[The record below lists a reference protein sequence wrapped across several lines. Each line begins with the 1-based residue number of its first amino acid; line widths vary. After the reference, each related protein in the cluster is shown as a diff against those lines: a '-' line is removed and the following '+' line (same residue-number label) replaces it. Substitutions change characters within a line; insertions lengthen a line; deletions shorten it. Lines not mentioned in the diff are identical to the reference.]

1 MTPRRYTVIKDLP
14 DARDHLA
21 APPPL
26 DAALPERVD
35 LSAWLGP
42 VKDQGQLGACTG
54 FAFSG
59 LREFLFRKFTAYE
72 LDKALEASLAVFSP
86 LFLYYQE
93 RALEG
98 DIGTDGG
105 AQSRTGVKVLAAT
118 GVCLESSD
126 PYIPARFEI
135 APSAQAVAEAPLYRI
150 GAYHRVLDLNTLRSV
165 LASGYVSSLGIQVYA
180 SFESDTVAATGTVP
194 LPLTDE
200 RCLGGHEVLAFGYDD
215 AAHVVMVRN
224 SWGTGWG
231 QAGDFTLPYEYFDGL
246 LVMDMWTAHLGRPWS

>member
-1 MTPRRYTVIKDLP
+1 MTSPRYPVIKDVP

-21 APPPL
+21 APPPP
-26 DAALPERVD
+26 DGALPERAD

-59 LREFLFRKFTAYE
+59 LREFLFRRFTAYE
-72 LDKALEASLAVFSP
+72 QNKALAASLAVFSP

-93 RALEG
+93 RVLEG

-118 GVCLESSD
+118 GVCLENSD

-135 APSAQAVAEAPLYRI
+135 APSTQALAEAPLYRV
-150 GAYHRVLDLNTLRSV
+150 GAYHRVLDLDTLRGV
-165 LASGYVSSLGIQVYA
+165 LASGYVSSLALQVYA
-180 SFESDTVAATGTVP
+180 SFESDTVAETGAVP
-194 LPLTDE
+194 LPLPGE
-200 RCLGGHEVLAFGYDD
+200 RCLGGHEVLVYCYDD
-215 AAHVVMVRN
+215 AARVVKVRN
-224 SWGTGWG
+224 SWGLGWG
-231 QAGDFTLPYEYFDGL
+231 QAGNFTLPYEYFNGE
-246 LVMDMWTAHLGRPWS
+246 LVMDMWTAHLGRPWV